1 VLFRSGQ
8 QDVNNKAANSQT
20 LAQSYQ
26 DLYNIFSASGFNP
39 NGGENFSLP
48 RQLRLGAVFTF

>member
-1 VLFRSGQ
+1 LGQ
-8 QDVNNKAANSQT
+8 QDVKNKAVNSQT

-26 DLYNIFSASGFNP
+26 DLYNVFIESGFNP
-39 NGGENFSLP
+39 NGAENFSLP